1 MDMECAAYNLNET
14 RSNRMKIYVLNITDF
29 DRREIQHHLDRHRHS
44 VPRKKVKIQGFERF
58 HRVLRLPNSRN
69 TMQWR
74 ENAAHERRNVWK
86 LIVDTFLYFRLI
98 IQA

>member
-44 VPRKKVKIQGFERF
+44 VPRKKSKYKDLRGFIAFFVYPTPETQC
-58 HRVLRLPNSRN
+58 NGEK
-69 TMQWR
+69 MQHMR
-74 ENAAHERRNVWK
+74 EETYGN
-86 LIVDTFLYFRLI
+86 
-98 IQA
+98 